1 MKKKVYS
8 AVAAILM
15 VGMLGGCGAAAE
27 EEKPLYQMDVDKY
40 VTLGDYRNLN
50 VSEEPYEVDEEE
62 WKQWLANVYAG
73 YATEDVGTVERAVQ
87 EGDTANID
95 YEGKLDDVAF
105 EGGTAQNC
113 YLTIG
118 SGQFIDGFEDGLIG
132 VMPGETTDLNLT
144 FPEGYD
150 NADLAGKEV
159 VFTVKV
165 NYVIP
170 GNEEDMQDAVVQ
182 TMGLESENVTTVA
195 ELKQYLYELL
205 EEEAQYYSQSNA
217 QDQLMDELM
226 AQCVFEELPE
236 YMVESYRAIMTRN
249 MENSAEQY
257 GVTADEYTSYYYGMT
272 CEQFVNTYV
281 EDMVKQD
288 IALQAIANRENLGV
302 DDEELDTNLQSYAA
316 QGGYGSV
323 EELMG
328 EIGRE
333 EYRNYFMNEKVIDFL
348 LGN

>member
-1 MKKKVYS
+1 MKKKIYGVATALLTM
-8 AVAAILM
+8 AV
-15 VGMLGGCGAAAE
+15 LGGCGAAEA
-27 EEKPLYQMDVDKY
+27 EKPLYQMDVDKY
-40 VTLGDYRNLN
+40 VTLGDYRSLN
-50 VSEEPYEVDEEE
+50 ITVEPYEVDEEE
-62 WKQWLANVYAG
+62 WKDWLASVYAG
-73 YATEDVGTVERAVQ
+73 YATENVGTVERAVQ

-105 EGGTAQNC
+105 EGGTDQNC
-113 YLTIG
+113 NLTIG
-118 SGQFIDGFEDGLIG
+118 SGLFIDGFEEGLIG

-205 EEEAQYYSQSNA
+205 EEDAKYYYESDV
-217 QDQLMDELM
+217 QDQLLDELV

-236 YMVESYRAIMTRN
+236 YMVESYRTIMTRN
-249 MENSAEQY
+249 VESSAEQY
-257 GVTADEYTSYYYGMT
+257 GVTSDAYTSYYYGMT

-281 EDMVKQD
+281 EDMVRQD
-288 IALQAIANRENLGV
+288 IALQAIANREGLTV
-302 DDEELDTNLQSYAA
+302 EDEELDKTLQDYAE
-316 QGGYGSV
+316 QGGFGSV

-348 LGN
+348 LENE